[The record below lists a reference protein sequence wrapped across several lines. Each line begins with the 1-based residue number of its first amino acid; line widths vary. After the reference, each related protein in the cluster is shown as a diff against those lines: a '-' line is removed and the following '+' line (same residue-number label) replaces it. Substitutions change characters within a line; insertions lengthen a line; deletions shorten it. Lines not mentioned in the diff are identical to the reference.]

1 MSVSPPLP
9 GADVA
14 PVGLALNEAD
24 GVREEA
30 PLADIMP
37 ELPLMPLATGKPEA
51 PLIID
56 DMTIDEAPE
65 EPEPVGIG
73 TPAAPPPEVAP
84 DKMLEMTDEP
94 LESADEA
101 LLETLAREEAEAA
114 LEPA

>member
-9 GADVA
+9 GAAVA
-14 PVGLALNEAD
+14 PVGPALNEAD

-37 ELPLMPLATGKPEA
+37 ELPLMPLATGRPEA

-56 DMTIDEAPE
+56 DMTMDEAPE
-65 EPEPVGIG
+65 EPDPVGIG
-73 TPAAPPPEVAP
+73 TPAAPPDVAP

-101 LLETLAREEAEAA
+101 LLETLAREEVEAA